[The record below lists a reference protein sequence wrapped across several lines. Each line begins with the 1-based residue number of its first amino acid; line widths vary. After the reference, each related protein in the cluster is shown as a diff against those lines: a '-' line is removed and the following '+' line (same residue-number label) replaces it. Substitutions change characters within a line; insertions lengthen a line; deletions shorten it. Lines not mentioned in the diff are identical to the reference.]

1 MKKYFLIAT
10 AVLVAA
16 VSFGLYQYFRA
27 PEKALDLSPSFTGTA
42 TELRLYL
49 RSQPSEPGTVLEV
62 HDTIRSAES
71 KSITLPGNVI
81 VVKDTSDAQ
90 LWPSSG
96 YVEIIGFYQGV
107 EIDEFFGDTLTRI
120 GGAFLLHP
128 TNSEDL
134 D

>member
-27 PEKALDLSPSFTGTA
+27 PEKAVDLTPAFLGSA
-42 TELRLYL
+42 AELTMFLE
-49 RSQPSEPGTVLEV
+49 SNPAEPGIPVEI
-62 HDTIRSAES
+62 HDTIGSAES

-81 VVKDTSDAQ
+81 VVKDTSDVQ
-90 LWPSSG
+90 QWPSSG
-96 YVEIIGFYQGV
+96 YVEIVGFYQGV